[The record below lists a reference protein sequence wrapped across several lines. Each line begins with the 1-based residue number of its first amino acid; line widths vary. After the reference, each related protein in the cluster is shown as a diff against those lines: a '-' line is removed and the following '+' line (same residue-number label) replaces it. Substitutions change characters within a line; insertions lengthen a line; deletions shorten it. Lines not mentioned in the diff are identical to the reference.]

1 MVKQFDMKG
10 EKYMEWLLII
20 LTVLISYVV
29 IQVAID
35 KSLNTKF
42 LKENYK
48 VLVEIKELLKNQ
60 NKNL

>member
-1 MVKQFDMKG
+1 MVKQF
-10 EKYMEWLLII
+10 EMEWLRII
-20 LTVLISYVV
+20 LTVLIYYVV
-29 IQVAID
+29 IQVVID

-48 VLVEIKELLKNQ
+48 ILVEITELLKNQ